1 MARHH
6 NNGTGG
12 TGASGTPA
20 RHDDINQRL
29 IAALSRDGRRA
40 AADLAKELGLSRQA
54 VTERMRLLE
63 ETGLIRGYH
72 ADVAPAHLGLGVR
85 AVIRLQVDATTGR
98 ERDNALRRTL
108 AANPYVRTV
117 HHVSGEDCYVVD
129 VVCRQITDVHALLSD
144 LKATRALQSS
154 RTAFVLETVLDRT
167 TFGVVPEA
175 LLDDDSHAS
184 ATTPHTR
191 RPAPRRAARRG
202 SAR

>member
-1 MARHH
+1 MARL
-6 NNGTGG
+6 NDNDSGG
-12 TGASGTPA
+12 PRTSGPA
-20 RHDDINQRL
+20 VRYDDINQRL
-29 IAALSRDGRRA
+29 ISALSRDGRRA

-63 ETGLIRGYH
+63 ESGLIRGYH
-72 ADVAPAHLGLGVR
+72 ADVAPAGLGLGVR

-108 AANPYVRTV
+108 QANPYVRTV

-129 VVCRQITDVHALLSD
+129 VVCRQIADVHALLSD

-167 TFGVVPEA
+167 TFGVVPAA
-175 LLDDDSHAS
+175 LIEGNDPRETAPQAERSV
-184 ATTPHTR
+184 P
-191 RPAPRRAARRG
+191 RPAARRRR
-202 SAR
+202 AR

>member
-1 MARHH
+1 MARLHD
-6 NNGTGG
+6 NDSGG
-12 TGASGTPA
+12 PRASGPA
-20 RHDDINQRL
+20 ARYDDINQRL
-29 IAALSRDGRRA
+29 ISALSRDGRRA

-63 ETGLIRGYH
+63 ESGLIRGYH
-72 ADVAPAHLGLGVR
+72 ADVAPAGLGLGVR

-108 AANPYVRTV
+108 QANPYVRTV

-129 VVCRQITDVHALLSD
+129 VVCRQIADVHALLSD

-167 TFGVVPEA
+167 TFGVVPAA
-175 LLDDDSHAS
+175 LIEGNDPRETAAQAERSV
-184 ATTPHTR
+184 P
-191 RPAPRRAARRG
+191 RPAARRRR
-202 SAR
+202 AR